1 MRTEST
7 TMNTMMSTTTSTAG
21 IPIPGTPAY
30 WPAQRE
36 AVALLHAYNFG
47 ASDLWVEL
55 DRLHRI
61 AAHGFAAR
69 MMAAHGNDLQGMIR
83 RLQRVADEIEKDD
96 DVAEEGDASNPDAPP
111 PGQDWCIRGC
121 QVLHGMECGMC
132 GYEGPGVRIGDLAV
146 IAEYCCHCNAR
157 THQSPDGI
165 CELCGKDAETP
176 DEPAPQPALCFQHCR
191 GGVTTASQCRLCRD
205 LEHQARSIVAKAE
218 QEGQAAPG
226 LATAVALAH
235 TALHRPGA
243 PACRS

>member
-7 TMNTMMSTTTSTAG
+7 TMSTPTSPTA
-21 IPIPGTPAY
+21 IPTPGTPAY
-30 WPAQRE
+30 WTAQRE
-36 AVALLHAYNFG
+36 AVALLDAYKFG

-69 MMAAHGNDLQGMIR
+69 MMAAQGNDLYAIIR
-83 RLQRVADEIEKDD
+83 ELQRMADEIEADD
-96 DVAEEGDASNPDAPP
+96 DLAENDDAGSVAGLAPEGTPCAN
-111 PGQDWCIRGC
+111 GC
-121 QVLHGMECGMC
+121 QSFRGMECTIC
-132 GYEGPGVRIGDLAV
+132 GYEGPGVSIGDLDV
-146 IAEYCCHCNAR
+146 IAEYCCCHCNAR
-157 THQSPDGI
+157 TYQSPDGI
-165 CELCGKDAETP
+165 CELCGKDAGTP
-176 DEPAPQPALCFQHCR
+176 NAPAPQPALCFQHCR
-191 GGVTTASQCRLCRD
+191 GGVTTDSQCKLCRD

-226 LATAVALAH
+226 LATAVALAR